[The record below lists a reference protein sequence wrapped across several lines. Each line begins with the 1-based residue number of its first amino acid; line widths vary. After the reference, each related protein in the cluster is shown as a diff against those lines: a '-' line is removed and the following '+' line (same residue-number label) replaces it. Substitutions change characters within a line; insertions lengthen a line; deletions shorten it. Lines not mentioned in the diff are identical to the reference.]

1 MAWTTEAYAA
11 DGSTWTQVTDIAAA
25 AASDKPIAITMTKG
39 TSTWVLPT
47 TKVTSNPGPT
57 AVTATVTDG
66 KLNTTGAASDYGW
79 TITESNGKYT
89 ITNEAG
95 LYLYVTADNKGVR
108 VNNKPS
114 VGYEW
119 SITSNYLTAT
129 ASDGTR
135 YLGVYNSQDW
145 RCYTSINTNI
155 TGQALQFWELESGVE
170 AEQPVAYWP
179 LIEDDIVDGAIVVI
193 HHPDS
198 GTTLS
203 RTASGAILMGMPTTF
218 NDNDELGLL
227 NSMVQLDVREENG
240 LFTFV
245 TTDEKYLTCPATGKG
260 LSFTDTESDYT
271 KWTLEKQTDGTWYII
286 NNAAV
291 YNGSQQALEYY
302 SGFTTFGV
310 KDNNAAY
317 KFEFY
322 GDNGTPVD
330 PPQGPFTVTVQQA
343 EHGTITASKTENIAY
358 NEEITITMTPDEGYV
373 ADKLFVNGAAINP
386 ADTNGVVTVKITE
399 NTTVTGEFKA
409 DTPAVEYDT
418 IAEALAGAANT
429 QFTVKGVVTLVDG
442 KNIYIQDE
450 TGGIDLYFSATP
462 SGISLGDTIIGKG
475 VRDTYN
481 GLPELKN
488 ATFEASE
495 GMTLTA
501 KETTIGALT
510 NADLCT
516 YVSIKNLTVTEI
528 NGNNTTV
535 TDANGGSIKIFKAVS
550 DGLAVDDVIDF
561 KGAIGIYSGA
571 LQLRNT
577 LASEITIKGNEP
589 GPYDEYDATKN
600 VYELTDTL
608 ETGDKVLIYNAGST
622 MAVTSTLKSNYYLEG
637 KSFTTETV
645 SENLIIAA
653 TPQDAAVSEW
663 TVKVNEDG
671 TYTFTQDDKTLA
683 GKQNVVNGSTKNN
696 LTLSADDQA
705 TWTLNV
711 CNADNKSYYVYNP
724 GMTSAHEADGAHV
737 YLEWFAKYTEFSLYD
752 TSKISED
759 AFGMTFYKL
768 VRPATEDPN
777 PPTGDTFGLTS
788 TLNTGDE
795 VILYNAG
802 SGMAVGN
809 TIVSHKVQGV
819 ALTPAEGVITTD
831 KTNVVWTVTK
841 NEDGTYTFTQG
852 TNTLGGITTVENDK
866 TYNNLVLTDGTYT
879 NWKLTG
885 PDSEDFNYYMY
896 LNGWS
901 NNYGNF
907 HLEYYND
914 GFTVYAQSNPTK
926 DQYGVTFY
934 KKGAEPETP
943 SGPVVE
949 GDLVTSLS
957 QLTDGATVAI
967 YSPTHKTAISS
978 KANGD
983 WYLKA
988 NPAIVEDGKVKDF
1001 TSDFVWKVKV
1011 NDNGTYSF
1019 YSNDKEGDSISVWP
1033 SVVNG
1038 KTYAELTVNTN
1049 YDEQTVNEWVL
1060 SPFNSQNHTWY
1071 VKSSTLKISNRAVYV
1086 EAYVRNG
1093 GEVFSGY
1100 APYPD
1105 EMTDTNYALQF
1116 YLVDPADAVAE
1127 YDDGEWDG
1135 ILTAGEQ
1142 YVMYSDAAKASVGLF
1157 KEANYSMDAIPTTI
1171 VGDKANP
1178 GNGAYVFT
1186 VGTTGRYYTFE
1197 VGGKY
1202 LASNDEEELL
1212 FVEANEDGSI
1222 PGTAK
1227 WYLSK
1232 PSDSDGYVVFNKTA
1246 NYKGSPVCIEYYSS
1260 VFSGWTYKANAED
1273 TSIFY
1278 FDFYKVTDDT
1288 DIHEGVVQDPSVIF
1302 DCEDSRYIEQ
1312 DFPVTITLDDLADE
1326 ITDIEITFTAG
1337 TKTGTI
1343 TDYEVSSD
1351 GKNYTFTIPASEID
1365 VEEGLESFELNV
1377 NVVNSYG
1384 IEYEGS
1390 KTVAIVDEPFFED
1403 LTPAPNSQTR
1413 DDKRPVVSARVGNV
1427 GEEPT
1432 FTLKLNDEVITDIV
1446 YENGILSYTPTE
1458 DMEDGRVN
1466 VLMTVTRKDGVSAEK
1481 SWNFTVGISDY
1492 QLYFGQLHSH
1502 TTYSDGSGTLETA
1515 LDYIGSLPESA
1526 NVQFVAFTDH
1536 SNYFDA
1542 PNAAN
1547 PADALNDKSLMTAGS
1562 LADWNT
1568 YKETIAAFNDKQS
1581 DVIAIG
1587 GFEMT
1592 WSGGPGHINTYD
1604 SDGLVSR
1611 NNALLNNKTNDA
1623 GMKLYYE
1630 TINKGESLSQFNHPG
1645 TTFGNFTDFSYWNEE
1660 TDAHM
1665 FLVEVGNGEG
1675 QIGAGGYY
1683 PSYEQ
1688 YTLALDQGWHL
1699 APTNNQDNH
1708 KGRWGNANDARDVI
1722 LTNDFSEKGIY
1733 NAIRDMRVYATE
1745 DKNLQISYT
1754 MNDEPMGT
1762 IFKEENT
1769 PETLKTVITVY
1780 DPNNY
1785 DGTAKVELVANGGVV
1800 AKTWDSAEELAEGL
1814 FTAELTPEYGY
1825 YFVRV
1830 TQEDGD
1836 IAVTAP
1842 IWTGLDVAVGIK
1854 EVKVATEQPL
1864 VNQPMTINTTLFN
1877 NEEDAVNVK
1886 SLTYTVDGSTVIGTD
1901 TDGHPIAAGDE
1912 ITVPFEYTPTVA
1924 KRMTVTVTAVFTV
1937 GDKEVTYSKDVTFSV
1952 RENDG
1957 DLPVT
1962 DIDVVN
1968 SQSEA
1973 GYEYAIEGIV
1983 TSNASGYDKDTAFF
1997 DCIYVQDA
2005 TGGICC
2011 FPVSGEYKI
2020 GDKVHIEGY
2029 TDFYQGEPELQV
2041 TSIAVIGSGE
2051 ITPTEVSAEMINN
2064 RSVLGSLV
2072 TVKGTVQ
2079 SFEVVN
2085 GLIQTIMVEDSKG
2098 DIARVF
2104 IDGYITTQNE
2114 VKNCEVGAEITV
2126 TGISSYD
2133 DTFNAPEGPFPRI
2146 RIRNRADIVCKVEEP
2161 TVNITVS
2168 KIWDTVDMEAPQGVT
2183 VTFGLNANGIDTGY
2197 TVSLDGVKDSTNSN
2211 PVVSE
2216 TAPWEATFAGLD
2228 KFDSN
2233 GNEIVYSVREIGS
2246 VPGFTTS
2253 YPNGQ
2258 NYALNGEAITNTQEI
2273 TSVTVSKAWVN
2284 ADGTTTAP
2292 EGAAVKFTLYADGED
2307 TGFAVTLTGQ
2317 EDGNPIMQGGQEHE
2331 PWTAVFVRLPK
2342 YKLVNGAPVEI
2353 NYTVTETETWPGYE
2367 VSYGA
2372 EDATFAVDG
2381 GTITNTEKPAEPTIP
2396 HLRVMGSS
2404 RYDTAFQAA
2413 NYMKTVKGI
2422 DQFDTVVVAY
2432 GVDFADALSGSYLAA
2447 VAEAPILLVHPKY
2460 EGDVLKYIGHNVK
2473 PEGKVYLLG
2482 GTSVVSEAF
2491 EQQLKNASF
2500 DVKRLGGADRF
2511 ETNLLILEEGNALG
2525 GDASEVLVASATR
2538 FADALSTSSVGKP
2551 ILLAGAKLTADQQD
2565 YLREAQPKNAWIV
2578 GGTSAVNATVE
2589 ADLKNF
2595 VADGGIKRFEGG
2607 NRYETSYM
2615 VAHEFFPGECETAI
2629 LVYGQNFPDGLSGG
2643 AVASVIGAPVLLAMD
2658 RDDMIANVAKWVQES
2673 GATKSVTFGG
2683 PTLVTDNNVRTI
2695 MADPE
2700 AEIVLFE

>member
-1 MAWTTEAYAA
+1 MKTRNLKRVISLLLCMAMTFTFMYAPVGAAYA
-11 DGSTWTQVTDIAAA
+11 DESTSEPLRSTTSEWTLLNGIEEA
-25 AASDKPIAITMTKG
+25 AASEVPVAITMTKG
-39 TSTWVLPT
+39 TSIWILPT
-47 TKVTSNPGPT
+47 AKVTSGPPAAQT
-57 AVTATVTDG
+57 ASISGSTLTANGEKNAYGWSIAGTDG
-66 KLNTTGAASDYGW
+66 T
-79 TITESNGKYT
+79 YT
-89 ITNEAG
+89 ITNSDG
-95 LYLYVTADNKGVR
+95 LYLCVDIDSANNANNAVR
-108 VNNKPS
+108 ISSSTKPS
-114 VGYEW
+114 AGADW
-119 SITSNYLTAT
+119 TITSNYLTTKDSKNA
-129 ASDGTR
+129 TR
-135 YLGVYNSQDW
+135 YLGVYNNQDW
-145 RCYTSINTNI
+145 RAYTSINSNI
-155 TGQALQFWELESGVE
+155 TGQTLQFWAFSSESGE
-170 AEQPVAYWP
+170 AETPSAYW
-179 LIEDDIVDGAIVVI
+179 EKVDEELVTGAKVVI
-193 HHPDS
+193 YHPES
-198 GTTLS
+198 GMVLTE
-203 RTASGAILMGMPTTF
+203 TASGKKLLGAAGTITDDGLGIL
-218 NDNDELGLL
+218 
-227 NSMVQLDVREENG
+227 SAMVQLDVTVTDG
-240 LFTFV
+240 KYTFANA
-245 TTDEKYLTCPATGKG
+245 EGKFLASGSTGSELK
-260 LSFTDTESDYT
+260 FVDAESDLT
-271 KWTLEKQTDGTWYII
+271 KWTPAQQADGTWTLTNVGADY
-286 NNAAV
+286 NNSGT
-291 YNGSQQALEYY
+291 YNQALEYY
-302 SGFTTFGV
+302 SGFTTFGLTDV
-310 KDNNAAY
+310 TDAY

-322 GDNGTPVD
+322 GTNEAVE
-330 PPQGPFTVTVQQA
+330 PPQGPFTVTITQA
-343 EHGTITASKTENIAY
+343 EHGTITASKTENVSY

-373 ADKLFVNGAAINP
+373 ADKLFVNGAAFNP
-386 ADTNGVVTVKITE
+386 AATDGVVTVKITRD
-399 NTTVTGEFKA
+399 TTVTGEFKA
-409 DTPAVEYDT
+409 DTPAPTYST

-450 TGGIDLYFSATP
+450 TGGIDLYFDTAPT
-462 SGISLGDTIIGKG
+462 GISLGDTLIGTGK
-475 VRDTYN
+475 RATYK
-481 GLPELKN
+481 GLPELSG
-488 ATFEASE
+488 ATYEMSE

-501 KETTIGALT
+501 TERTIGTLT
-510 NADLCT
+510 DADICT
-516 YVSIKNLTVTEI
+516 YVSLKGLKVT
-528 NGNNTTV
+528 
-535 TDANGGSIKIFKAVS
+535 
-550 DGLAVDDVIDF
+550 AVDDNGGAFTQPNITVVDPDDSTKTIQIYKAVVGKTTEGEWEVKVDDTIDVTC
-561 KGAIGIYSGA
+561 A
-571 LQLRNT
+571 LGTFNGYQLRNT
-577 LASEITIKGNEP
+577 LASEIKVKGEKE
-589 GPYDEYDATKN
+589 GL
-600 VYELTDTL
+600 VTDLADL
-608 ETGDKVLIYNAGST
+608 ETGDYVVIYNPDSSLAMNSET
-622 MAVTSTLKSNYYLEG
+622 YRDWYLMTSTVTIEEDK
-637 KSFTTETV
+637 V
-645 SENLIIAA
+645 VDPADNLVWQV
-653 TPQDAAVSEW
+653 T
-663 TVKVNEDG
+663 VNEDG
-671 TYTFTQDDKTLA
+671 TYTFTQDNNLAVAGWVSTSNGNTYPELTSNAAQSDADLSWMLTSANAENNTYYMESKTLSTSK
-683 GKQNVVNGSTKNN
+683 GKLYIEVFNKNVNGTQTPVFCTYGAAASS
-696 LTLSADDQA
+696 LTEGPYGMQLYHVKKSAPQ
-705 TWTLNV
+705 
-711 CNADNKSYYVYNP
+711 
-724 GMTSAHEADGAHV
+724 
-737 YLEWFAKYTEFSLYD
+737 
-752 TSKISED
+752 
-759 AFGMTFYKL
+759 
-768 VRPATEDPN
+768 

-788 TLNTGDE
+788 TLNTGDQ
-795 VILYNAG
+795 VIIYNPK
-802 SGMAVGN
+802 SGKALGN
-809 TIVSHKVQGV
+809 TLSGYNMAAVS
-819 ALTPAEGVITTD
+819 LTPSEGVITTD
-831 KTNVVWTVTK
+831 NTAVVWTVTK
-841 NEDGTYTFTQG
+841 NSDGTYEFKQG
-852 TNTLGGITTVENDK
+852 DKTLGGVVSGS
-866 TYNNLVLTDGTYT
+866 YNNLVPTDATAT
-879 NWKLTG
+879 KWTLEG
-885 PDSEDFNYYMY
+885 PDASDFNYFMY
-896 LNGWS
+896 LGDMTS
-901 NNYGNF
+901 TYGKVYF
-907 HLEYYND
+907 EYYN
-914 GFTVYAQSNPTK
+914 GFTLRGTNTPDK
-926 DQYGVTFY
+926 DAYGINFY
-934 KKGAEPETP
+934 KKGADPEVP
-943 SGPVVE
+943 SG
-949 GDLVTSLS
+949 GSGNLITNLS
-957 QLTDGATVAI
+957 QLEDGVTVAI
-967 YSPTHKTAISS
+967 YNQKHFTAISN
-978 KANGD
+978 KPNGD

-988 NPAIVEDGKVKDF
+988 NPVTVLNSQVTQFTEDCAWTVKKN
-1001 TSDFVWKVKV
+1001 SD
-1011 NDNGTYSF
+1011 GTYTF
-1019 YSNDKEGDSISVWP
+1019 YAYGDENRSIAVWP
-1033 SVVNG
+1033 STVGENTFAEVTVDSV
-1038 KTYAELTVNTN
+1038 TYPDNKWTLTPASTANSFYFTSATVTHDNKPAYLSAYTN
-1049 YDEQTVNEWVL
+1049 YGIECYRGT
-1060 SPFNSQNHTWY
+1060 FT
-1071 VKSSTLKISNRAVYV
+1071 TTISEN
-1086 EAYVRNG
+1086 N
-1093 GEVFSGY
+1093 
-1100 APYPD
+1100 
-1105 EMTDTNYALQF
+1105 MALQF
-1116 YLVDPADAVAE
+1116 YLINPEDATPPF
-1127 YDDGEWDG
+1127 DDGTWDKV
-1135 ILTAGEQ
+1135 LTPGEQ
-1142 YVMYSDAAKASVGLF
+1142 YVIYNETADAVLGLF
-1157 KEANYSMDAIPTTI
+1157 KEANYAYDAIPTEFTGTDPNLAI
-1171 VGDKANP
+1171 P
-1178 GNGAYVFT
+1178 GNGAYAFT
-1186 VGTTGRYYTFE
+1186 VGNTGRYYTFKI
-1197 VGGKY
+1197 GDKY
-1202 LASNDEEELL
+1202 MASNDEEELYL
-1212 FVEANEDGSI
+1212 EELKDGQV
-1222 PGTAK
+1222 PDNAK
-1227 WYLSK
+1227 WFLWK
-1232 PSDSDGYVVFNKTA
+1232 NGTGYVIYNKEA
-1246 NYKGSPVCIEYYSS
+1246 NYKGSNVCIEYFSS
-1260 VFSGWTYKANAED
+1260 VFSGWTYKNKTKD
-1273 TSIFY
+1273 IFL
-1278 FDFYKVTDDT
+1278 FNFYKVSEDSF
-1288 DIHEGVVQDPSVIF
+1288 IHENVVQAPSVLF

-1312 DFPVTITLDDLADE
+1312 DYPVTITLDDLADE

-1337 TKTGTI
+1337 SKTGTI

-1432 FTLKLNDEVITDIV
+1432 FTLKLNDEVITDFV

-1502 TTYSDGSGTLETA
+1502 TTYSDGSGTLDTA

-1568 YKETIAAFNDKQS
+1568 YKETIAAFNAKQS

-1630 TINKGESLSQFNHPG
+1630 TINKGESLNQFNHPG

-1722 LTNDFSEKGIY
+1722 LTNDFSEEGIY
-1733 NAIRDMRVYATE
+1733 NAIRDLRVYATE

-1762 IFKEENT
+1762 IFTEENT
-1769 PETLKTVITVY
+1769 PETLNTVITVY

-1854 EVKVATEQPL
+1854 EVNVATEQPL

-1968 SQSEA
+1968 SQTEA
-1973 GYEYAIEGIV
+1973 GYEYAIEGVV

-2041 TSIAVIGSGE
+2041 ESIEVIGTGTVE
-2051 ITPTEVSAEMINN
+2051 PTEVTAAQINDL
-2064 RSVLGSLV
+2064 SVLGSLV
-2072 TVKGTVQ
+2072 TIKGTVD
-2079 SFEVVN
+2079 SVEEAN
-2085 GLIQTIMVEDSKG
+2085 GLIQTIMVRDANG
-2098 DIARVF
+2098 DVARVF
-2104 IDGYITTQNE
+2104 IDGYITTANE
-2114 VKNCEVGAEITV
+2114 VENCVVGADITA

-2146 RIRNRADIVCKVEEP
+2146 RIRNRADIVCTAGEP
-2161 TVNITVS
+2161 
-2168 KIWDTVDMEAPQGVT
+2168 EA
-2183 VTFGLNANGIDTGY
+2183 
-2197 TVSLDGVKDSTNSN
+2197 
-2211 PVVSE
+2211 
-2216 TAPWEATFAGLD
+2216 
-2228 KFDSN
+2228 
-2233 GNEIVYSVREIGS
+2233 
-2246 VPGFTTS
+2246 
-2253 YPNGQ
+2253 
-2258 NYALNGEAITNTQEI
+2258 
-2273 TSVTVSKAWVN
+2273 
-2284 ADGTTTAP
+2284 
-2292 EGAAVKFTLYADGED
+2292 
-2307 TGFAVTLTGQ
+2307 
-2317 EDGNPIMQGGQEHE
+2317 
-2331 PWTAVFVRLPK
+2331 
-2342 YKLVNGAPVEI
+2342 
-2353 NYTVTETETWPGYE
+2353 
-2367 VSYGA
+2367 
-2372 EDATFAVDG
+2372 
-2381 GTITNTEKPAEPTIP
+2381 P

-2460 EGDVLKYIGHNVK
+2460 EGDVLEYIGHNVK

-2500 DVKRLGGADRF
+2500 DVKRLGGANRF
-2511 ETNLLILEEGNALG
+2511 ETNILILEEGNALG
-2525 GDASEVLVASATR
+2525 GDASEVLVASATG

-2595 VADGGIKRFEGG
+2595 VADGGIKRPEGG

>member
-1 MAWTTEAYAA
+1 ME
-11 DGSTWTQVTDIAAA
+11 
-25 AASDKPIAITMTKG
+25 
-39 TSTWVLPT
+39 
-47 TKVTSNPGPT
+47 
-57 AVTATVTDG
+57 
-66 KLNTTGAASDYGW
+66 
-79 TITESNGKYT
+79 
-89 ITNEAG
+89 
-95 LYLYVTADNKGVR
+95 
-108 VNNKPS
+108 NNIKNQ
-114 VGYEW
+114 
-119 SITSNYLTAT
+119 T
-129 ASDGTR
+129 
-135 YLGVYNSQDW
+135 
-145 RCYTSINTNI
+145 
-155 TGQALQFWELESGVE
+155 LQFWEFDKEQSGEV
-170 AEQPVAYWP
+170 QVVS
-179 LIEDDIVDGAIVVI
+179 IE
-193 HHPDS
+193 
-198 GTTLS
+198 T
-203 RTASGAILMGMPTTF
+203 
-218 NDNDELGLL
+218 
-227 NSMVQLDVREENG
+227 
-240 LFTFV
+240 
-245 TTDEKYLTCPATGKG
+245 
-260 LSFTDTESDYT
+260 
-271 KWTLEKQTDGTWYII
+271 
-286 NNAAV
+286 
-291 YNGSQQALEYY
+291 
-302 SGFTTFGV
+302 
-310 KDNNAAY
+310 
-317 KFEFY
+317 
-322 GDNGTPVD
+322 
-330 PPQGPFTVTVQQA
+330 
-343 EHGTITASKTENIAY
+343 
-358 NEEITITMTPDEGYV
+358 
-373 ADKLFVNGAAINP
+373 
-386 ADTNGVVTVKITE
+386 
-399 NTTVTGEFKA
+399 
-409 DTPAVEYDT
+409 
-418 IAEALAGAANT
+418 ALAASSGE
-429 QFTVKGVVTLVDG
+429 FTVKGVVTLVDG
-442 KNIYIQDE
+442 ANIYIQDD
-450 TGGIDLYFSATP
+450 TGGICLYFAEAP
-462 SGISLGDTIIGKG
+462 SGINLGDTLQGTG
-475 VRDTYN
+475 NRTTYK
-481 GLPELKN
+481 GLPELAQ
-488 ATFEASE
+488 ATAQKVTE
-495 GMTLTA
+495 GTLTLTP
-501 KETTIGALT
+501 KETTLSALT
-510 NADLCT
+510 NADICT
-516 YVSIKNLTVTEI
+516 YVSIKDLTVTAI
-528 NGNNTTV
+528 SGDNTTV
-535 TDANGGSIKIFKAVS
+535 TDANGNSINIYKAVS
-550 DGLAVDDVIDF
+550 NGLAVDDTIDF
-561 KGAIGIYSGA
+561 TGAVGMFNSM
-571 LQLRNT
+571 QLRNT
-577 LASEITIKGNEP
+577 LASEITVYVD
-589 GPYDEYDATKN
+589 PYDEVDHSKN
-600 VYELTDTL
+600 VYELTGELTD
-608 ETGDKVLIYNAGST
+608 GDKVLIYNAGYSK
-622 MAVTSTLKSNYYLEG
+622 AVTSTIISNYYLEG
-637 KSFTTETV
+637 KDYTTEIV
-645 SENLIIAA
+645 SENKIIAA
-653 TPQDAAVSEW
+653 TPEDAAVTEW
-663 TVKVNEDG
+663 TVAVNTDG
-671 TYTFTQDDKTLA
+671 TYTFTQGDKTL
-683 GKQNVVNGSTKNN
+683 GGVVSGTHNN
-696 LTLSADDQA
+696 LAVTGATYT
-705 TWTLNV
+705 TWTLEV
-711 CNADNKSYYVYNP
+711 CNETNNSFYMYNP
-724 GMTSAHEADGAHV
+724 GMTASSGHV
-737 YLEWFAKYTEFSLYD
+737 YLEWYNNKSDFSLYA
-752 TSKISED
+752 TSNVSEG
-759 AFGMTFYKL
+759 AFGMTFFKL
-768 VRPATEDPN
+768 VRPASEEPG
-777 PPTGDTFGLTS
+777 PATGDTFGLAS

-802 SGMAVGN
+802 SGTGLGN
-809 TIVSHKVQGV
+809 TIANYKIQGV

-831 KTNVVWTVTK
+831 NTNVVWTVTK

-852 TNTLGGITTVENDK
+852 TNTLGGVVSGTH
-866 TYNNLVLTDGTYT
+866 NNLVVTGATAT
-879 NWKLTG
+879 NWTLTG

-896 LNGWS
+896 LGDMTS
-901 NNYGNF
+901 NFGNVY
-907 HLEYYND
+907 LEYYN
-914 GFTVYAQSNPTK
+914 GFTLYGSNAPEK
-926 DQYGVTFY
+926 GAYGITFY

-943 SGPVVE
+943 SGPAVE
-949 GDLVTSLS
+949 GDLITSLS

-1135 ILTAGEQ
+1135 ILTEGEQ

-1227 WYLSK
+1227 WYLYD
-1232 PSDSDGYVVFNKTA
+1232 PEDSDGYVVFNKTA

-1260 VFSGWTYKANAED
+1260 VFSGWTYKPKAED

-1278 FDFYKVTDDT
+1278 FDFYKVTEDT

-1312 DFPVTITLDDLADE
+1312 DYPVTITLDDLADE
-1326 ITDIEITFTAG
+1326 ITDIEIIFTAG
-1337 TKTGTI
+1337 SKTGTI

-1547 PADALNDKSLMTAGS
+1547 PADALNDKSLMTEGS

-1630 TINKGESLSQFNHPG
+1630 TINKGESLNQFNHPG

-1660 TDAHM
+1660 TDSHM

-1722 LTNDFSEKGIY
+1722 LTNDFSEEGIY
-1733 NAIRDMRVYATE
+1733 NAIRDLRVYATE

-1762 IFKEENT
+1762 IFTEENT
-1769 PETLKTVITVY
+1769 PETLNTVITVY

-1854 EVKVATEQPL
+1854 EVNVATEQPL

-1912 ITVPFEYTPTVA
+1912 ITVPFQYTPTVA

-1968 SQSEA
+1968 SQTEA

-2011 FPVSGEYKI
+2011 FPVSG
-2020 GDKVHIEGY
+2020 
-2029 TDFYQGEPELQV
+2029 
-2041 TSIAVIGSGE
+2041 
-2051 ITPTEVSAEMINN
+2051 
-2064 RSVLGSLV
+2064 
-2072 TVKGTVQ
+2072 
-2079 SFEVVN
+2079 
-2085 GLIQTIMVEDSKG
+2085 
-2098 DIARVF
+2098 
-2104 IDGYITTQNE
+2104 
-2114 VKNCEVGAEITV
+2114 
-2126 TGISSYD
+2126 
-2133 DTFNAPEGPFPRI
+2133 
-2146 RIRNRADIVCKVEEP
+2146 
-2161 TVNITVS
+2161 
-2168 KIWDTVDMEAPQGVT
+2168 
-2183 VTFGLNANGIDTGY
+2183 
-2197 TVSLDGVKDSTNSN
+2197 
-2211 PVVSE
+2211 
-2216 TAPWEATFAGLD
+2216 
-2228 KFDSN
+2228 
-2233 GNEIVYSVREIGS
+2233 
-2246 VPGFTTS
+2246 
-2253 YPNGQ
+2253 
-2258 NYALNGEAITNTQEI
+2258 
-2273 TSVTVSKAWVN
+2273 
-2284 ADGTTTAP
+2284 
-2292 EGAAVKFTLYADGED
+2292 
-2307 TGFAVTLTGQ
+2307 
-2317 EDGNPIMQGGQEHE
+2317 
-2331 PWTAVFVRLPK
+2331 
-2342 YKLVNGAPVEI
+2342 
-2353 NYTVTETETWPGYE
+2353 
-2367 VSYGA
+2367 
-2372 EDATFAVDG
+2372 
-2381 GTITNTEKPAEPTIP
+2381 
-2396 HLRVMGSS
+2396 
-2404 RYDTAFQAA
+2404 
-2413 NYMKTVKGI
+2413 
-2422 DQFDTVVVAY
+2422 
-2432 GVDFADALSGSYLAA
+2432 
-2447 VAEAPILLVHPKY
+2447 
-2460 EGDVLKYIGHNVK
+2460 
-2473 PEGKVYLLG
+2473 
-2482 GTSVVSEAF
+2482 
-2491 EQQLKNASF
+2491 
-2500 DVKRLGGADRF
+2500 
-2511 ETNLLILEEGNALG
+2511 
-2525 GDASEVLVASATR
+2525 
-2538 FADALSTSSVGKP
+2538 
-2551 ILLAGAKLTADQQD
+2551 
-2565 YLREAQPKNAWIV
+2565 
-2578 GGTSAVNATVE
+2578 
-2589 ADLKNF
+2589 
-2595 VADGGIKRFEGG
+2595 
-2607 NRYETSYM
+2607 
-2615 VAHEFFPGECETAI
+2615 
-2629 LVYGQNFPDGLSGG
+2629 
-2643 AVASVIGAPVLLAMD
+2643 
-2658 RDDMIANVAKWVQES
+2658 
-2673 GATKSVTFGG
+2673 
-2683 PTLVTDNNVRTI
+2683 
-2695 MADPE
+2695 
-2700 AEIVLFE
+2700 

>member
-1 MAWTTEAYAA
+1 M
-11 DGSTWTQVTDIAAA
+11 
-25 AASDKPIAITMTKG
+25 
-39 TSTWVLPT
+39 
-47 TKVTSNPGPT
+47 
-57 AVTATVTDG
+57 
-66 KLNTTGAASDYGW
+66 
-79 TITESNGKYT
+79 
-89 ITNEAG
+89 
-95 LYLYVTADNKGVR
+95 
-108 VNNKPS
+108 
-114 VGYEW
+114 
-119 SITSNYLTAT
+119 
-129 ASDGTR
+129 
-135 YLGVYNSQDW
+135 
-145 RCYTSINTNI
+145 
-155 TGQALQFWELESGVE
+155 
-170 AEQPVAYWP
+170 
-179 LIEDDIVDGAIVVI
+179 
-193 HHPDS
+193 
-198 GTTLS
+198 
-203 RTASGAILMGMPTTF
+203 
-218 NDNDELGLL
+218 
-227 NSMVQLDVREENG
+227 
-240 LFTFV
+240 
-245 TTDEKYLTCPATGKG
+245 
-260 LSFTDTESDYT
+260 
-271 KWTLEKQTDGTWYII
+271 
-286 NNAAV
+286 
-291 YNGSQQALEYY
+291 
-302 SGFTTFGV
+302 
-310 KDNNAAY
+310 
-317 KFEFY
+317 
-322 GDNGTPVD
+322 
-330 PPQGPFTVTVQQA
+330 
-343 EHGTITASKTENIAY
+343 
-358 NEEITITMTPDEGYV
+358 
-373 ADKLFVNGAAINP
+373 
-386 ADTNGVVTVKITE
+386 
-399 NTTVTGEFKA
+399 
-409 DTPAVEYDT
+409 
-418 IAEALAGAANT
+418 
-429 QFTVKGVVTLVDG
+429 
-442 KNIYIQDE
+442 
-450 TGGIDLYFSATP
+450 
-462 SGISLGDTIIGKG
+462 
-475 VRDTYN
+475 
-481 GLPELKN
+481 
-488 ATFEASE
+488 SE

-501 KETTIGALT
+501 TERTIGTLT
-510 NADLCT
+510 DADICT
-516 YVSIKNLTVTEI
+516 YVSLKDLKVTA
-528 NGNNTTV
+528 V
-535 TDANGGSIKIFKAVS
+535 DDNGGSFSQPNITVVDPDDSTKTIQLYKAVVGKT
-550 DGLAVDDVIDF
+550 DGEWDVKVDDTIDVTC
-561 KGAIGIYSGA
+561 A
-571 LQLRNT
+571 LGTYNGYQLRNT
-577 LASEITIKGNEP
+577 LASEIKVKGEKE
-589 GPYDEYDATKN
+589 G
-600 VYELTDTL
+600 LITDLSTL
-608 ETGDKVLIYNAGST
+608 ETGDY
-622 MAVTSTLKSNYYLEG
+622 
-637 KSFTTETV
+637 
-645 SENLIIAA
+645 
-653 TPQDAAVSEW
+653 
-663 TVKVNEDG
+663 
-671 TYTFTQDDKTLA
+671 
-683 GKQNVVNGSTKNN
+683 VVI
-696 LTLSADDQA
+696 
-705 TWTLNV
+705 
-711 CNADNKSYYVYNP
+711 YNP
-724 GMTSAHEADGAHV
+724 GHSVAMTSDVINADWYLDSATVTIEDDKVVDPAANLVWEVTVEDGVYTFAQGEKKVSAWLSGKFVELTSNASHAGVDTGWKLQESSAENNTYFMVSNTLTTTYGNAYIEVYYKSNGGNKDVFCGYSTGTGNLTDKDYGMQFYHV
-737 YLEWFAKYTEFSLYD
+737 KKPEPE
-752 TSKISED
+752 
-759 AFGMTFYKL
+759 
-768 VRPATEDPN
+768 
-777 PPTGDTFGLTS
+777 PPTGDTFGLAS
-788 TLNTGDE
+788 TLETGDE
-795 VILYNAG
+795 VIIFNEANKKG
-802 SGMAVGN
+802 VSSTMSGTYYLSG
-809 TIVSHKVQGV
+809 KEY
-819 ALTPAEGVITTD
+819 TPVDGVITTGD
-831 KTNVVWTVTK
+831 TDVVWTVTK
-841 NEDGTYTFTQG
+841 NDDGTYLFKQGDKTLGGVQTTNSSTGAIYNNIDLSGSSATKWTMEAAGTGVYLYLGELPSSKEGGHIYFDWYANKTAFSLVDYANPG
-852 TNTLGGITTVENDK
+852 TNTA
-866 TYNNLVLTDGTYT
+866 
-879 NWKLTG
+879 
-885 PDSEDFNYYMY
+885 FM
-896 LNGWS
+896 
-901 NNYGNF
+901 
-907 HLEYYND
+907 
-914 GFTVYAQSNPTK
+914 FTL
-926 DQYGVTFY
+926 Y
-934 KKGAEPETP
+934 KKGAEPEQ
-943 SGPVVE
+943 
-949 GDLVTSLS
+949 GDLVTSLD
-957 QLTDGATVAI
+957 QLTDGTTVAI
-967 YSPTHKTAISS
+967 YNQKHMTAISN
-978 KANGD
+978 KPNGD

-988 NPAIVEDGKVKDF
+988 NPVVMQNGKITQFTEDNVWTVK
-1001 TSDFVWKVKV
+1001 K
-1011 NDNGTYSF
+1011 NDDGTYTF
-1019 YSNDKEGDSISVWP
+1019 YAYGDENRSIAVW
-1033 SVVNG
+1033 SSTVGEN
-1038 KTYAELTVNTN
+1038 TYAEMTVDSVTYPDDTWTLTPAATANCFYFKSATVTYDNKPAYINAYTN
-1049 YDEQTVNEWVL
+1049 YGVEFFRGSFTTSINED
-1060 SPFNSQNHTWY
+1060 N
-1071 VKSSTLKISNRAVYV
+1071 
-1086 EAYVRNG
+1086 
-1093 GEVFSGY
+1093 
-1100 APYPD
+1100 
-1105 EMTDTNYALQF
+1105 MALQF
-1116 YLVDPADAVAE
+1116 YLINPEDATPPF
-1127 YDDGEWDG
+1127 DDGTWDG
-1135 ILTAGEQ
+1135 ILTPGEQ
-1142 YVMYSDAAKASVGLF
+1142 YVIYNETADAVLGLF
-1157 KEANYSMDAIPTTI
+1157 KEANYAYDAIPTEFTGTDPNLAI
-1171 VGDKANP
+1171 P
-1178 GNGAYVFT
+1178 GNGAYAFT
-1186 VGTTGRYYTFE
+1186 VGNTGRYYTFKI
-1197 VGGKY
+1197 GDKY
-1202 LASNDEEELL
+1202 MASNDEEELYL
-1212 FVEANEDGSI
+1212 EELHDGKV
-1222 PGTAK
+1222 PDNAK
-1227 WYLSK
+1227 WFLWK
-1232 PSDSDGYVVFNKTA
+1232 NGTGYVIYNKEA
-1246 NYKGSPVCIEYYSS
+1246 NYKGSNVCIEYFSS
-1260 VFSGWTYKANAED
+1260 VFSGWTYKNKTKD
-1273 TSIFY
+1273 IFL
-1278 FDFYKVTDDT
+1278 FNFYKVSEDSF
-1288 DIHEGVVQDPSVIF
+1288 IHENVVQAPSVIF

-1312 DFPVTITLDDLADE
+1312 DYPVTITLDDLADE

-1337 TKTGTI
+1337 SKTGTI

-1432 FTLKLNDEVITDIV
+1432 FTLKLNDEVITDFV

-1547 PADALNDKSLMTAGS
+1547 PAAALNDESLMTPAS
-1562 LADWNT
+1562 KTEWDT
-1568 YKETIAAFNDKQS
+1568 YRETIREFNSKHT
-1581 DVIAIG
+1581 DVELLAIP

-1611 NNALLNNKTNDA
+1611 NNEELNNKTNDA
-1623 GMKLYYE
+1623 GMKLYYSTLNE
-1630 TINKGESLSQFNHPG
+1630 GDSISQFNHPG
-1645 TTFGNFTDFSYWNEE
+1645 ATFGNFTDFSYWNEE
-1660 TDAHM
+1660 TDAHI

-1675 QIGAGGYY
+1675 QVGAGGYY

-1688 YTLALDQGWHL
+1688 YILALDNGWHV

-1722 LTNDFSEKGIY
+1722 LTNDFSEQGIY
-1733 NAIRDMRVYATE
+1733 DAIRDLRVYATE
-1745 DKNLQISYT
+1745 DKNLQIGYT
-1754 MNDEPMGT
+1754 VNGEPMGT
-1762 IFKEENT
+1762 IFSEENK
-1769 PETLKTVITVY
+1769 PETLNVEVTLF
-1780 DPNNY
+1780 DPNDY
-1785 DGTAKVELVANGGVV
+1785 DLISKVELVANGGKVV
-1800 AKTWDSAEELAEGL
+1800 HTWDSAEELAEGL

-1957 DLPVT
+1957 ELPVT

-1968 SQSEA
+1968 SQTEA

-2342 YKLVNGAPVEI
+2342 YKVVNGAPVEI

-2372 EDATFAVDG
+2372 EEATFAVDG
-2381 GTITNTEKPAEPTIP
+2381 GTITNTEKLAEPTIP

-2432 GVDFADALSGSYLAA
+2432 GGDFADALSGSYLAA

-2491 EQQLKNASF
+2491 EQQLNNASF

>member
-1 MAWTTEAYAA
+1 MKKSLWRVISILLCIGMIFTMSSPGVMMTQAYADDTRVELPLLTEAPV
-11 DGSTWTQVTDIAAA
+11 DGAQIIIYHPTSKTAMTAT
-25 AASDKPIAITMTKG
+25 ASGSKLAG
-39 TSTWVLPT
+39 TS
-47 TKVTSNPGPT
+47 
-57 AVTATVTDG
+57 ATVTDNN
-66 KLNTTGAASDYGW
+66 LT
-79 TITESNGKYT
+79 
-89 ITNEAG
+89 
-95 LYLYVTADNKGVR
+95 VTDAM
-108 VNNKPS
+108 
-114 VGYEW
+114 
-119 SITSNYLTAT
+119 A
-129 ASDGTR
+129 
-135 YLGVYNSQDW
+135 
-145 RCYTSINTNI
+145 
-155 TGQALQFWELESGVE
+155 
-170 AEQPVAYWP
+170 
-179 LIEDDIVDGAIVVI
+179 
-193 HHPDS
+193 
-198 GTTLS
+198 
-203 RTASGAILMGMPTTF
+203 
-218 NDNDELGLL
+218 LL
-227 NSMVQLDVREENG
+227 NVSLTNG
-240 LFTFV
+240 EYTFTNS
-245 TTDEKYLTCPATGKG
+245 EGKYLTSGATGNS
-260 LSFTDTESDYT
+260 LSFTDSANDCS
-271 KWTLEKQTDGTWYII
+271 KWTLEQKTDNKWVLMNVG
-286 NNAAV
+286 AA
-291 YNGSQQALEYY
+291 YNGNHNQALEYY
-302 SGFTTFGV
+302 SGYTTYGV
-310 KDNNAAY
+310 KDTDAY
-317 KFEFY
+317 KFQFF
-322 GDNGTPVD
+322 GNNST
-330 PPQGPFTVTVQQA
+330 PQGPFTVTITQA
-343 EHGTITASKTENIAY
+343 EHGTITASKTADITY

-373 ADKLFVNGAAINP
+373 ADKLFVNGAAFNP
-386 ADTNGVVTVKITE
+386 AATDGVVTVKITQD
-399 NTTVTGEFKA
+399 TTVTGEFKE
-409 DTPAVEYDT
+409 DTPAPEYST

-450 TGGIDLYFSATP
+450 TGGIDLYFNTAPT
-462 SGISLGDTIIGKG
+462 GISLGDTLIGTGK
-475 VRDTYN
+475 RATYK
-481 GLPELKN
+481 GLPELSG
-488 ATFEASE
+488 ATYEMSE

-501 KETTIGALT
+501 TERTIGTLT
-510 NADLCT
+510 DADICT
-516 YVSIKNLTVTEI
+516 YVSLKGLKVT
-528 NGNNTTV
+528 
-535 TDANGGSIKIFKAVS
+535 
-550 DGLAVDDVIDF
+550 AVDDNGGAFTQPNITVVDPDDSTKTIQIYKAVVGKTTEGEWEVKVDDTIDVTC
-561 KGAIGIYSGA
+561 A
-571 LQLRNT
+571 LGTFNGYQLRNT
-577 LASEITIKGNEP
+577 LASEIKVKGEKE
-589 GPYDEYDATKN
+589 GL
-600 VYELTDTL
+600 VTDLADL
-608 ETGDKVLIYNAGST
+608 ETGDYVVIYNPGSSLAMNSET
-622 MAVTSTLKSNYYLEG
+622 YRDWYLMTSTVTIEEDK
-637 KSFTTETV
+637 V
-645 SENLIIAA
+645 VDPADNLVWQV
-653 TPQDAAVSEW
+653 T
-663 TVKVNEDG
+663 VNEDG
-671 TYTFTQDDKTLA
+671 TYTFTQDNNLAVAGWVSTSNGNTYPELTSNAAQSGADLSWMLTSANAENNTYYMESKTLSTSK
-683 GKQNVVNGSTKNN
+683 GKLYIEVFNKNVNGTQTPVFCTYGAAASS
-696 LTLSADDQA
+696 LTEGPYGMQFYHVKKSAPQ
-705 TWTLNV
+705 
-711 CNADNKSYYVYNP
+711 
-724 GMTSAHEADGAHV
+724 
-737 YLEWFAKYTEFSLYD
+737 
-752 TSKISED
+752 
-759 AFGMTFYKL
+759 
-768 VRPATEDPN
+768 
-777 PPTGDTFGLTS
+777 PPTGDTFGLAS
-788 TLNTGDE
+788 TLATGDE
-795 VILYNAG
+795 VIIFNEANKKG
-802 SGMAVGN
+802 VSSTMSGTYYLSG
-809 TIVSHKVQGV
+809 KEY
-819 ALTPAEGVITTD
+819 TPVNGVITTGD
-831 KTNVVWTVTK
+831 TDVVWTVTK
-841 NEDGTYTFTQG
+841 NDDGTYLFKQGDKTLGGVQTTNASTGAIYNNIDLTGSSATKWTMENAGTGVYMYLGELPSNKEGGHIYFDWYASKTAFSLVDYANPG
-852 TNTLGGITTVENDK
+852 TNTA
-866 TYNNLVLTDGTYT
+866 
-879 NWKLTG
+879 
-885 PDSEDFNYYMY
+885 FM
-896 LNGWS
+896 
-901 NNYGNF
+901 F
-907 HLEYYND
+907 
-914 GFTVYAQSNPTK
+914 
-926 DQYGVTFY
+926 TFY
-934 KKGAEPETP
+934 KKGAEPEQ
-943 SGPVVE
+943 
-949 GDLVTSLS
+949 GDLVTSLD

-967 YSPTHKTAISS
+967 YNQKHMTAISNMP
-978 KANGD
+978 NGD

-988 NPAIVEDGKVKDF
+988 NPVVMQNGKITQFTEDNVWTVK
-1001 TSDFVWKVKV
+1001 K
-1011 NDNGTYSF
+1011 NDDGTYTF
-1019 YSNDKEGDSISVWP
+1019 YAYGDENRSIAVW
-1033 SVVNG
+1033 SSTVG
-1038 KTYAELTVNTN
+1038 EKTYAEMTVDSVTYPDNKWTLTPASTANSFYFTSATVTHDNKPAYLSAYTN
-1049 YDEQTVNEWVL
+1049 YGIECYRGT
-1060 SPFNSQNHTWY
+1060 FT
-1071 VKSSTLKISNRAVYV
+1071 TTISEN
-1086 EAYVRNG
+1086 N
-1093 GEVFSGY
+1093 
-1100 APYPD
+1100 
-1105 EMTDTNYALQF
+1105 MALQF
-1116 YLVDPADAVAE
+1116 YLINPEDATPPF
-1127 YDDGEWDG
+1127 DDGTWDG
-1135 ILTAGEQ
+1135 ILTPGEQ
-1142 YVMYSDAAKASVGLF
+1142 YVIYNETADAVLGLF
-1157 KEANYSMDAIPTTI
+1157 KEANYAYDAIPTEFTGTDPNLAI
-1171 VGDKANP
+1171 P
-1178 GNGAYVFT
+1178 GNGAYAFT
-1186 VGTTGRYYTFE
+1186 VGNTGRYYTFKI
-1197 VGGKY
+1197 GDKY
-1202 LASNDEEELL
+1202 MASNDEEELYL
-1212 FVEANEDGSI
+1212 EELKDGQV
-1222 PGTAK
+1222 PDNAK
-1227 WYLSK
+1227 WFLWK
-1232 PSDSDGYVVFNKTA
+1232 NGTGYVIYNKEA
-1246 NYKGSPVCIEYYSS
+1246 NYKGSNVCIEYFSS
-1260 VFSGWTYKANAED
+1260 VFSGWTYKNKTKD
-1273 TSIFY
+1273 IFL
-1278 FDFYKVTDDT
+1278 FNFYKVSEDSF
-1288 DIHEGVVQDPSVIF
+1288 IHENIVQAPSVIF

-1312 DFPVTITLDDLADE
+1312 DYPVTITLDDLADE
-1326 ITDIEITFTAG
+1326 ITEIEITFTAG
-1337 TKTGTI
+1337 SKTGTI

-1432 FTLKLNDEVITDIV
+1432 FTLKLNDEVITDFV

-1547 PADALNDKSLMTAGS
+1547 PAAALNDESLMTPAS
-1562 LADWNT
+1562 KTEWDT
-1568 YKETIAAFNDKQS
+1568 YRETIREFNSKHT
-1581 DVIAIG
+1581 DVELLAIP

-1611 NNALLNNKTNDA
+1611 NNEELNNKTNDA
-1623 GMKLYYE
+1623 GMKLYYSTLNE
-1630 TINKGESLSQFNHPG
+1630 GDSISQFNHPG
-1645 TTFGNFTDFSYWNEE
+1645 ATFGNFTDFSYWDEE
-1660 TDAHM
+1660 TDAHI

-1675 QIGAGGYY
+1675 QVGAGGYY

-1688 YTLALDQGWHL
+1688 YILALDNGWHV

-1722 LTNDFSEKGIY
+1722 LTNDFSEQGIY
-1733 NAIRDMRVYATE
+1733 DAIRDLRVYATE
-1745 DKNLQISYT
+1745 DKNLQIGYT
-1754 MNDEPMGT
+1754 VNGEPMGT
-1762 IFKEENT
+1762 IFSEENK
-1769 PETLKTVITVY
+1769 PETLNVEVTLF
-1780 DPNNY
+1780 DPNDY
-1785 DGTAKVELVANGGVV
+1785 DLISKVELVANGGKVV
-1800 AKTWDSAEELAEGL
+1800 HTWNDAEELAEGL
-1814 FTAELTPEYGY
+1814 FTAKLTPEYGY

-1952 RENDG
+1952 RENEG

-1968 SQSEA
+1968 SQTEA

-2029 TDFYQGEPELQV
+2029 TDLYQGEPELQV

-2064 RSVLGSLV
+2064 LSVLGSLV

-2146 RIRNRADIVCKVEEP
+2146 RIRNRADVVCKVEEP

-2197 TVSLDGVKDSTNSN
+2197 TISLDGVKDSTNSN

-2258 NYALNGEAITNTQEI
+2258 NYALNGEAITNTQDI

-2342 YKLVNGAPVEI
+2342 YKLVNGATVEI

-2432 GVDFADALSGSYLAA
+2432 GGDFADALSGSYLAA
-2447 VAEAPILLVHPKY
+2447 VAEAPILLVHPMY
-2460 EGDVLKYIGHNVK
+2460 EGDVLEYIGHNVK
-2473 PEGKVYLLG
+2473 PTGKVYLLG

-2500 DVKRLGGADRF
+2500 DVKRLGGANRF
-2511 ETNLLILEEGNALG
+2511 ETNILILEEGNALG

-2595 VADGGIKRFEGG
+2595 VADGGIKRLEGG